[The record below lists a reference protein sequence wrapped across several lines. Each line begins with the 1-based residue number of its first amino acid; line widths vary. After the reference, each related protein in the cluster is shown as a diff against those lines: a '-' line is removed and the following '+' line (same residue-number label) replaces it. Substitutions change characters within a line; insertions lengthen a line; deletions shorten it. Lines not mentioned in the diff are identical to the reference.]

1 MWNDSICFFIQ
12 KQLELLCF
20 WPSNCSTYTLFTM
33 PLIVPV
39 NFAMGSK
46 YQVVGLSKVVFSWR
60 TFYSATLCILLIL
73 WTICV
78 SLSRSLTNTSL
89 WKQADE
95 ALGDMSLSNA
105 DRNIYLT
112 LTVKTILR
120 SWYFLL
126 LWISQS
132 S

>member
-1 MWNDSICFFIQ
+1 MKWFY
-12 KQLELLCF
+12 LLLY
-20 WPSNCSTYTLFTM
+20 SKAVRITLLLTLKLFYIHIIHNAFDCTCKFCYG
-33 PLIVPV
+33 V
-39 NFAMGSK
+39 K
-46 YQVVGLSKVVFSWR
+46 HQVVGLSKVVFSWR

-89 WKQADE
+89 WKQADK
-95 ALGDMSLSNA
+95 ALWDMSLSNA

-126 LWISQS
+126 LWISQGS
-132 S
+132 